1 MYNKKI
7 TIYKIIKNEILFNT
21 FIYLLN
27 NNYKVNEALDC
38 INEFINL
45 SL

>member
-1 MYNKKI
+1 MYIKNF

-27 NNYKVNEALDC
+27 NDYKVGEALDY
-38 INEFINL
+38 INEIL
-45 SL
+45 Y

>member
-1 MYNKKI
+1 MYIKKF

-21 FIYLLN
+21 FMYLLN
-27 NNYKVNEALDC
+27 NDYKVCEDL
-38 INEFINL
+38 EFINDLFNL